1 VPRLT
6 LLATGGTIATRS
18 GTAGRVVAATGA
30 ELLDRARSVWGFD
43 CEVDVVDVAGLVSS
57 ALTIPKALALA
68 GSVRDALAGSDG
80 VVVTHGTDT
89 MEETAFLLA
98 LALGPSAP
106 VTLTGAQR
114 PFDDAAPD
122 GPRNLAA
129 ALAWAADPVAARTG
143 VTITFA
149 DAVLPAIGV
158 RKARTLG
165 LEAFAAPT
173 RGPIGHVDETGVRRH
188 ARPEIPEV
196 LLPPGVTDLPRVA
209 VVPQYLGADAADV
222 EAAVRAGAQ
231 GLVVAGFGA
240 GNTTPPVT
248 AALLGLL
255 ERGVPVV
262 VTSRTGAGAVA
273 GLYAGGGADLAAA
286 GAVMAGDLSHWQA
299 RLLLAAV
306 LGTRNGVEQGGAG
319 EDWAA
324 RTRRWLADAGATPL
338 TPRRDGSP
346 GRQ

>member
-1 VPRLT
+1 MPRLT
-6 LLATGGTIATRS
+6 LLATGGTIATRAT
-18 GTAGRVVAATGA
+18 GAGRVVGATGA
-30 ELLDRARSVWGFD
+30 ELLERARGVWGFD
-43 CEVDVVDVAGLVSS
+43 GEVDVLDVEGLVSS
-57 ALTIPKALALA
+57 ALTVPAVLGLAGTVRQALAA
-68 GSVRDALAGSDG
+68 SDG

-89 MEETAFLLA
+89 MEETAFLLG
-98 LALGPSAP
+98 LTLGPSAP

-129 ALAWAADPVAARTG
+129 ALAWAADPAAEGTG

-149 DAVLPAIGV
+149 DVVLPAVGV
-158 RKARTLG
+158 HKTKTLG

-188 ARPEIPEV
+188 ARPEIPGP
-196 LLPPGVTDLPRVA
+196 LLPPGTADLPRVA
-209 VVPQYLGADAADV
+209 VVPQYLGVDAADV
-222 EAAVRAGAQ
+222 EAAVRGGAR

-248 AALLGLL
+248 AALVRLL
-255 ERGVPVV
+255 ERGLPVV
-262 VTSRTGAGAVA
+262 VTSRTGSGAVA

-306 LGTRNGVEQGGAG
+306 LATQDDDGRDRDG
-319 EDWAA
+319 EDWAT
-324 RTRRWLADAGATPL
+324 RTRRWLADAGAV
-338 TPRRDGSP
+338 PRRAEAAV
-346 GRQ
+346 RK

>member
-1 VPRLT
+1 MPRLT
-6 LLATGGTIATRS
+6 LLATGGTIATRA
-18 GTAGRVVAATGA
+18 GAAGRVVSATGA
-30 ELLDRARSVWGFD
+30 ELLARARDVWGFD
-43 CEVDVVDVAGLVSS
+43 GEVDVVDVAGLVSS
-57 ALTIPKALALA
+57 ALTVPKALGLA
-68 GSVRDALAGSDG
+68 SAVREALAGSDG

-98 LALGPSAP
+98 LALGPSGP

-129 ALAWAADPVAARTG
+129 ALAWSAAPTAAGTG

-149 DAVLPAIGV
+149 DAVLPAVGV

-188 ARPEIPEV
+188 ARPEIPEA
-196 LLPPGVTDLPRVA
+196 LLPPEVTDLPRVA
-209 VVPQYLGADAADV
+209 VVPQYLGADATDV
-222 EAAVRAGAQ
+222 EAAVRAGAR
-231 GLVVAGFGA
+231 GVVVAGFGA

-248 AALLGLL
+248 AALVDLLG
-255 ERGVPVV
+255 RGLPVV
-262 VTSRTGAGAVA
+262 VTSRTGSGAVA
-273 GLYAGGGADLAAA
+273 GLYAGGGADLVAA

-306 LGTRNGVEQGGAG
+306 LGTQDTAG
-319 EDWAA
+319 EGWAA
-324 RTRRWLADAGATPL
+324 RTRRWLADAGATP
-338 TPRRDGSP
+338 RD
-346 GRQ
+346 

>member
-6 LLATGGTIATRS
+6 LLATGGTIAARA
-18 GTAGRVVAATGA
+18 GGAGRVVGASGA
-30 ELLDRARSVWGFD
+30 ELLERARGVWGFD
-43 CEVDVVDVAGLVSS
+43 ADVDVLDVEGLVSS
-57 ALTIPKALALA
+57 ALTVPKVLGLAATVRHALLSS
-68 GSVRDALAGSDG
+68 GG
-80 VVVTHGTDT
+80 VVITHGTDT

-98 LALGPSAP
+98 LALGTVAP

-129 ALAWAADPVAARTG
+129 ALAWAADSAAEGTG
-143 VTITFA
+143 VTIAFA

-158 RKARTLG
+158 RKAKTLG

-188 ARPEIPEV
+188 ARPEVPEAV
-196 LLPPGVTDLPRVA
+196 LPPGTTDLPRVA
-209 VVPQYLGADAADV
+209 VVPQYLGADATDV
-222 EAAVRAGAQ
+222 EAAVRAGAR

-248 AALLGLL
+248 TALVRLL
-255 ERGVPVV
+255 ERGLPVV
-262 VTSRTGAGAVA
+262 VTSRTGSGAVA

-286 GAVMAGDLSHWQA
+286 GAVLAGDLSHWQA

-306 LGTRNGVEQGGAG
+306 LATQDGQAQG
-319 EDWAA
+319 WAT
-324 RTRRWLADAGATPL
+324 RTRRWLADAGAV
-338 TPRRDGSP
+338 PRRDGAA
-346 GRQ
+346 GRK

>member
-1 VPRLT
+1 M
-6 LLATGGTIATRS
+6 
-18 GTAGRVVAATGA
+18 
-30 ELLDRARSVWGFD
+30 LDRARDVWGLD
-43 CEVDVVDVAGLVSS
+43 ADVEVVDVEGLVSS
-57 ALTIPKALALA
+57 ALTLPRALGLVA
-68 GSVRDALAGSDG
+68 SVRDALVRSDG

-129 ALAWAADPVAARTG
+129 ALAWAGNPAAARTG

-158 RKARTLG
+158 RKARSLG

-188 ARPEIPEV
+188 ALPAIPEA
-196 LLPPGVTDLPRVA
+196 LLPPDVTDLPRVA

-222 EAAVRAGAQ
+222 EAAVHAGAR

-248 AALLGLL
+248 AALVELLG
-255 ERGVPVV
+255 RGVPVV
-262 VTSRTGAGAVA
+262 VTSRTGSGAVA

-306 LGTRNGVEQGGAG
+306 LGTEDDAA
-319 EDWAA
+319 EDWAT
-324 RTRRWLADAGATPL
+324 RTRRWLADAGATP
-338 TPRRDGSP
+338 PPPPRDGST
-346 GRQ
+346 GRK